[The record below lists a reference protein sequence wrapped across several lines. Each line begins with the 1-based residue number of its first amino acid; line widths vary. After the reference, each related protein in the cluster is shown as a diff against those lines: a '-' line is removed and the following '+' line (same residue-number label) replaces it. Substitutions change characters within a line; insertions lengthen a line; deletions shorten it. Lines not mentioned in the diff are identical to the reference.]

1 MEPILRKTWEVL
13 DGMGQLTRRALGS
26 ISSIPPPPP
35 ATVERIV
42 ERAVL
47 PAQFVQGRY
56 FLRIAGI
63 SGALAVILGAYG
75 AHSVLSFRSNF
86 VSLPFFYRLD

>member
-1 MEPILRKTWEVL
+1 MDPILRKTWDVL
-13 DGMGQLTRRALGS
+13 DGMGQLTLRALSLALGS

-47 PAQFVQGRY
+47 PAYFIQGRY
-56 FLRIAGI
+56 FLRIAGV

-75 AHSVLSFRSNF
+75 AHSVL
-86 VSLPFFYRLD
+86 

>member
-1 MEPILRKTWEVL
+1 MDFIFRKTWEVY
-13 DGMGQLTRRALGS
+13 DGMGKLTLRALGS
-26 ISSIPPPPP
+26 ISSISPPPP

-47 PAQFVQGRY
+47 PAYFIQGRY
-56 FLRIAGI
+56 ILRIAGV

-75 AHSVLSFRSNF
+75 AHSVL
-86 VSLPFFYRLD
+86 

>member
-1 MEPILRKTWEVL
+1 MDPILRKTWEVL

-47 PAQFVQGRY
+47 PVHFIQGRY

-75 AHSVLSFRSNF
+75 AHSV
-86 VSLPFFYRLD
+86 